1 MNPKFTQKSTRK
13 PIWQLAEW
21 PNFHARNP
29 AVREALL
36 SARKKQGEVIGQANA
51 IGLKGAQELIQDR
64 YVQEVL
70 ATAAIEGEKLN
81 LDSVRSSVLRK
92 IGLPLE
98 GDTSLPNQKV
108 DGLVDILQ
116 DALGGYEDLLT
127 KQRLCLWH
135 RALFP
140 LEPGGRSRIKVGG
153 FREHEDPMQIV
164 SGRPGK
170 EIVHFIAPPSTR
182 VGHEVKVFLHW
193 FNETMPSNQVKQTTK
208 KDANYLDGLE
218 RAAIAHLWFETIH
231 PFEDGNGRLGR
242 AIVEMAMA
250 QDAQSE
256 KKLYSISEQMMVK
269 RSNYYD
275 ALNAAQHGDLE
286 ISDWIIWF
294 ANACE
299 QACDASCSLMVNAL
313 QKSSFWNLF
322 SNVSLNERKKKV
334 IQRLLDEGDGG
345 FLGGL
350 SAEKY
355 IKLTGASK
363 ATATRDLSDLLGSG
377 MLFSNGQGKA
387 MRYYINVTGWGHG
400 IR

>member
-1 MNPKFTQKSTRK
+1 MNQKLPQKSIRK

-64 YVQEVL
+64 YVHEVL

-98 GDTSLPNQKV
+98 GDTALPNQKV

-170 EIVHFIAPPSTR
+170 EIIHFIAPPSTR
-182 VGHEVKVFLHW
+182 VGHEVKIFLHW
-193 FNETMPSNQVKQTTK
+193 FNETKPSNQAKQTIK
-208 KDANYLDGLE
+208 KDSNYLDGLE

-256 KKLYSISEQMMVK
+256 KKLYSISEQMMAK

-294 ANACE
+294 AKACE
-299 QACDASCSLMVNAL
+299 EACDVSCSLMVNAL

-322 SNVSLNERKKKV
+322 SHVSLNERKKKV
-334 IQRLLDEGDGG
+334 IQRLLDDGDGG

-363 ATATRDLSDLLGSG
+363 ATATRDLSDLLGAG

>member
-1 MNPKFTQKSTRK
+1 M
-13 PIWQLAEW
+13 
-21 PNFHARNP
+21 
-29 AVREALL
+29 

-64 YVQEVL
+64 YIQEVL

-81 LDSVRSSVLRK
+81 LESVRSSVLRR
-92 IGLPLE
+92 IGFSLE
-98 GDTSLPNQKV
+98 GDVALPDQKV

-116 DALGGYEDLLT
+116 DALGRYEDTLS

-140 LEPGGRSRIKVGG
+140 LGPGGRSPIKVGG
-153 FREHEDPMQIV
+153 FRDHEDSMQII

-170 EIVHFIAPPSTR
+170 EIVHFVAPPSER
-182 VGHEVKVFLHW
+182 VNHEVAVFLEW
-193 FNETMPSNQVKQTTK
+193 FNQTKPRETKPSKQSKQNVKKEVT
-208 KDANYLDGLE
+208 YLDGLE

-256 KKLYSISEQMMVK
+256 KKLYSISEQIMVK

-299 QACDASCSLMVNAL
+299 QACEASCRLMVDAL
-313 QKSSFWNLF
+313 GKSSFWNHY
-322 SNVSLNERKKKV
+322 SHITLNERKKKV
-334 IQRLLDEGDGG
+334 IQRLLDDGDGG

-350 SAEKY
+350 NAEKY

-363 ATATRDLSDLLGSG
+363 ATATRDLSDLLEAG

-387 MRYYINVTGWGHG
+387 VRYYINVSGWNHG